1 MLGLPSATEV
11 ERALPKEAFYRNL
24 KMTAMLR
31 RDFVD
36 GVERIVLANS
46 VKPSSCYLADG
57 RRVHEVLVVRLEPK
71 GAEAPRSVVRA
82 VMDANPN
89 RLVVVD
95 AGAGRAF
102 LSEAGRMIVSDD
114 LHELVLVG
122 EDLDEAWDSMLAQ
135 AAFGETDG
143 TDVLTRID
151 RREKARALA
160 AEVAALDARARKER
174 QISRRNDLFA
184 QLKKKQAE
192 LAELRKESQ

>member
-1 MLGLPSATEV
+1 MLGLPSTTEV

-24 KMTAMLR
+24 KMPAALR

-71 GAEAPRSVVRA
+71 GASVPEGVVRA
-82 VMDANPN
+82 VMGATPN
-89 RLVVVD
+89 RIVAVD
-95 AGAGRAF
+95 AGTGRVF
-102 LSEAGRMIVSDD
+102 MSEAGRMIVSDD
-114 LHELVLVG
+114 LRALALHG
-122 EDLDEAWDSMLAQ
+122 EDLDEAWDSMLSQ
-135 AAFGETDG
+135 AAFGDVDG
-143 TDVLTRID
+143 AGVLDRID
-151 RREKARALA
+151 RRERTRALA

-192 LAELRKESQ
+192 LAELEKEM

>member
-1 MLGLPSATEV
+1 MLGLPSTTEV

-24 KMTAMLR
+24 KMTAALR

-71 GAEAPRSVVRA
+71 DGAAPESVVRA
-82 VMDANPN
+82 VMGATPN
-89 RLVVVD
+89 RLVAVD

-102 LSEAGRMIVSDD
+102 LSEGGRMIVSDD
-114 LHELVLVG
+114 LRALALHG

-135 AAFGETDG
+135 AAFGDVDG
-143 TDVLTRID
+143 TGVLARID
-151 RREKARALA
+151 RRERARALA
-160 AEVAALDARARKER
+160 AEVAALDAKARKER

-192 LAELRKESQ
+192 LAELEKEM

>member
-1 MLGLPSATEV
+1 MLGLPSTTEV

-24 KMTAMLR
+24 KMTAALR

-57 RRVHEVLVVRLEPK
+57 KRVHEVLVVRLEPK
-71 GAEAPRSVVRA
+71 GGEAPESVVRA
-82 VMDANPN
+82 VMGATPN
-89 RLVVVD
+89 RIVAVD
-95 AGAGRAF
+95 AGTGRAF

-114 LHELVLVG
+114 LRALALRG
-122 EDLDEAWDSMLAQ
+122 DTLDEAWDSMLSQ
-135 AAFGETDG
+135 VAFGDVDG
-143 TDVLTRID
+143 TGVLDRID
-151 RREKARALA
+151 RRDKIRSLA

-192 LAELRKESQ
+192 LAELEKEM

>member
-1 MLGLPSATEV
+1 MLGLPSTTEV

-24 KMTAMLR
+24 KMTAALR

-57 RRVHEVLVVRLEPK
+57 KRVHEVLVVRLEPK
-71 GAEAPRSVVRA
+71 GASVPEGVVRA
-82 VMDANPN
+82 VMGATPN
-89 RLVVVD
+89 RIVAVD
-95 AGAGRAF
+95 AGTGRAF

-114 LHELVLVG
+114 LRALALRG
-122 EDLDEAWDSMLAQ
+122 DTLDEAWDSMLSQ
-135 AAFGETDG
+135 VAFGDVDG
-143 TDVLTRID
+143 TGVLDRID
-151 RREKARALA
+151 RRDKIRSLA

-192 LAELRKESQ
+192 LAELEKEM